1 MIPFAFVLRR
11 RQDVVLPTLLLIAL
25 TVAVV
30 PFAFGLTVVE
40 SAVLA
45 TVLVALPLW
54 TFCSPKTALEGES
67 VWQSLAAYDETTPS
81 SQRLLEAIDELEY
94 TATFA
99 RKNGM
104 VALEKHLPRLN
115 YSHAYLKKCMNY
127 LLDAKT
133 EGDLRQFCQLQEKA
147 FHAEETLLLNTVF
160 TSVQQFL
167 PVACFVNVLA
177 VLLALKGV
185 LTPDLAGASL
195 LMSLYAWAST
205 RAIWMPLLEQ
215 FERHNQ
221 DDQQLRNMIQEG
233 LQGVWKQVHPQ
244 ALRRNLEAYLP
255 TYEEAQGPL
264 LHPHEL
270 TPY

>member
-1 MIPFAFVLRR
+1 MIPFAFVLKR

-25 TVAVV
+25 TVAGAL
-30 PFAFGLTVVE
+30 FAFSLTVVE
-40 SAVLA
+40 SAVFA
-45 TVLVALPLW
+45 SVLVAFPLW
-54 TFCSPKTALEGES
+54 ALVTPHTALEGGNL
-67 VWQSLAAYDETTPS
+67 WQSLEAYDETTPS
-81 SQRLLEAIDELEY
+81 SQRLLEVIDELEY

-160 TSVQQFL
+160 KSVQQFL
-167 PVACFVNVLA
+167 PVTSFVNALA

-185 LTPDLAGASL
+185 LTPELAGASL
-195 LMSLYAWAST
+195 LVSLYAWAST
-205 RAIWMPLLEQ
+205 RAIWMPLLDQ

-221 DDQQLRNMIQEG
+221 NDQQLRKMIQEG

-255 TYEEAQGPL
+255 AYEEAQGPL
-264 LHPHEL
+264 PHPHEWA
-270 TPY
+270 PY